1 MFSAESQTKKC
12 VCFYFIR
19 IICIKYLNGKE
30 MEPFSLGLRLMLSQA
45 F

>member
-12 VCFYFIR
+12 LYFIR

-30 MEPFSLGLRLMLSQA
+30 MLPFSLGLRLMLSQA